1 MAISIDRRN
10 YLCAG
15 KRWTLELTAQAGKKI
30 KLLLQLLRITGLVG
44 SVGCPRKTGL
54 NLPDPGHPIW
64 LAKAR
69 KPESLPTSPPTT
81 SGISKRFENG

>member
-15 KRWTLELTAQAGKKI
+15 KRRTPELTAQAGKKI
-30 KLLLQLLRITGLVG
+30 KLLLQLLRVTGLVG

-54 NLPDPGHPIW
+54 NLPDPGQGSFPI
-64 LAKAR
+64 R
-69 KPESLPTSPPTT
+69 GHGRRS
-81 SGISKRFENG
+81 

>member
-15 KRWTLELTAQAGKKI
+15 KRRTLELTAQVGKKI

-44 SVGCPRKTGL
+44 SVGSPRKTGL
-54 NLPDPGHPIW
+54 NLPDPGQLKRHQAEGS
-64 LAKAR
+64 LAAVCCGMACCPSR
-69 KPESLPTSPPTT
+69 
-81 SGISKRFENG
+81 